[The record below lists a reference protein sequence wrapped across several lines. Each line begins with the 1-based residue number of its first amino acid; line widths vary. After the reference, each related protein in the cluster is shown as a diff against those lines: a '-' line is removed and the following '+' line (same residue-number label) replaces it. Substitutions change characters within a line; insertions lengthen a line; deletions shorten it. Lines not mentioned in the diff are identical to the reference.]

1 MRGRVWPITS
11 PFSEEE
17 LIMPHA
23 LLVEDD
29 PTSRSALAELV
40 EREGYS
46 SSPAGGARE
55 AHRLAAERQPD
66 LLLVDLQLPDGDGLD
81 LARELIET
89 HGAEGVLITGHASV
103 GTAVEALRIGLVD
116 YLTKPIDLSRLR
128 SVLTSVA
135 RTRAFKGEIAD
146 LRGEL
151 RRLGRFGLL
160 VGLSDPMQEVFDLIA
175 RVAPTEAPVL
185 IAGESGTG
193 KELVARTLH
202 QLSRRARGPFV
213 ALNCG
218 AVSASLVEN
227 ELFGHEKGSFTG
239 ADQRHRGVFERACGG
254 TLLLDEI
261 TEMPVELQA
270 RLLRVLETGSF
281 TRLGGES
288 AVESDVRIV
297 SATNRDPDE
306 AVAEGRLR
314 HDLLFRLNVFPIQMP
329 PLRRRGGDVERLA
342 TEFLDEL
349 NAEQKTEKRWTP
361 EALRRLGEHTWPGN
375 VRELRNVVLR
385 AYILA
390 EEDVGPGCLPPL
402 AARGLEEAGGGSS
415 VKLPV
420 GATIAEAE
428 RRMILATLDE
438 LEGDKRGTASTLGI
452 SLKTLYTKLKAYR
465 QGA

>member
-1 MRGRVWPITS
+1 
-11 PFSEEE
+11 
-17 LIMPHA
+17 
-23 LLVEDD
+23 
-29 PTSRSALAELV
+29 
-40 EREGYS
+40 
-46 SSPAGGARE
+46 
-55 AHRLAAERQPD
+55 
-66 LLLVDLQLPDGDGLD
+66 
-81 LARELIET
+81 
-89 HGAEGVLITGHASV
+89 
-103 GTAVEALRIGLVD
+103 
-116 YLTKPIDLSRLR
+116 
-128 SVLTSVA
+128 
-135 RTRAFKGEIAD
+135 
-146 LRGEL
+146 
-151 RRLGRFGLL
+151 
-160 VGLSDPMQEVFDLIA
+160 
-175 RVAPTEAPVL
+175 
-185 IAGESGTG
+185 
-193 KELVARTLH
+193 
-202 QLSRRARGPFV
+202 
-213 ALNCG
+213 
-218 AVSASLVEN
+218 
-227 ELFGHEKGSFTG
+227 
-239 ADQRHRGVFERACGG
+239 
-254 TLLLDEI
+254 
-261 TEMPVELQA
+261 
-270 RLLRVLETGSF
+270 
-281 TRLGGES
+281 
-288 AVESDVRIV
+288 VRIV